1 MAKPTYLTAKAGG
14 HLGSRLEFFTVKTSL
29 DVQPGLITNPTL
41 PAGGVDA
48 GEIVKETAGQL
59 RLDYF
64 VQTVNL
70 FAQPV
75 ILTMLPVTAA
85 DGNGDTQGFTFAL
98 EHVGATDVA
107 RLGAALAGAIVAA
120 GDAADLAAA
129 AALITVT
136 AQ

>member
-1 MAKPTYLTAKAGG
+1 MTKPQEQRVKAGG

-29 DVQPGLITNPTL
+29 DVQPGLVSPLVL

-48 GEIVKETAGQL
+48 SEIEKETAGQK

-64 VQTVNL
+64 VATVNM

-75 ILTMLPVTAA
+75 VLNFLPVTTA
-85 DGNGDTQGFTFAL
+85 DGNGDTQGFMFAL

-107 RLGAALAGAIVAA
+107 RLTAALAVAIVAN
-120 GDAADLAAA
+120 GDAADVAAA
-129 AALITVT
+129 TALITVT